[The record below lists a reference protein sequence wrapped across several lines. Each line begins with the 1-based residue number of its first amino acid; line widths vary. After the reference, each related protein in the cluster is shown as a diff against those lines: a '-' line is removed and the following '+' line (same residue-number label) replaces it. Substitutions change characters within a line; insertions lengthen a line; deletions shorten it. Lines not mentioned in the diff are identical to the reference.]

1 MDGINKDV
9 MTAITL
15 TFTVVILAW
24 VLLNAQDV
32 STISTGAANS
42 YSTAVKAIMPQSA

>member
-1 MDGINKDV
+1 MELNKDV

-24 VLLNAQDV
+24 LLLNYQAV
-32 STISTGAANS
+32 TNIANGAAS
-42 YSTAVKAIMPQSA
+42 AYSTSVSAIMPKAA